1 MDQIIIKDLEVFA
14 NHGVFEAENI
24 LGQKF
29 LVSVTMDTDFS
40 VAFATD
46 GIENTI
52 NYGQVAMDIADF
64 MTKRTY
70 KLIET
75 CARELAYHLILTY
88 EAISKITIEIKK
100 PWAPIGLSLDTVSVK
115 TTVGWHEAYLALGS
129 NMGNKEENINTAIVN
144 IDNDRLTKVV
154 KKSDMVETK
163 PYGYENQDNFV
174 NGAIKVKTLRTP
186 YELLQLANNTENNLY
201 RERTIHWG
209 PRTIDVDIILYD
221 DIVMDEERLT
231 IPHKQM
237 HLRDFVLVPLMQIG
251 SGAVNKVF
259 NKTVAQLLKECTTAT
274 IIK

>member
-14 NHGVFEAENI
+14 NHGVFEPENI

-29 LVSVTMDTDFS
+29 LVSIIMDTDFS
-40 VAFATD
+40 MAYATD
-46 GIENTI
+46 GIEDTI
-52 NYGQVAMDIADF
+52 NYGQVALEVAEF
-64 MTKRTY
+64 MKKKTY
-70 KLIET
+70 KLIES
-75 CARELAYHLILTY
+75 CGRELAYHLILTY
-88 EAISKITIEIKK
+88 ENISKVTVEIKK

-115 TTVGWHEAYLALGS
+115 TTVSWHDAYLALGS
-129 NMGNKEENINTAIVN
+129 NIGNKEENINTAIIN
-144 IDNDRLTKVV
+144 IDNDRLSKVV

-163 PYGYENQDNFV
+163 PYGYEKQDNFV
-174 NGAIKVKTLRTP
+174 NGAIKIKTLRNP
-186 YELLQLANNTENNLY
+186 YELLHLANEIEDEMY

-231 IPHKQM
+231 IPHRQM

-251 SGAVNKVF
+251 SGAVNKVY
-259 NKTVAQLLKECTTAT
+259 NKTVAQLLKECPTDT